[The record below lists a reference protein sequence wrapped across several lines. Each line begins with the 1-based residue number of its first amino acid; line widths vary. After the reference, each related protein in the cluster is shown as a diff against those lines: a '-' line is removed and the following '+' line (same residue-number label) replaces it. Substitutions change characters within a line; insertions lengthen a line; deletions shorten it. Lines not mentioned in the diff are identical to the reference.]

1 MSSDY
6 RDFIEYG
13 LVSDCCGAQIIMSD
27 LCMECKE
34 HCDAIKEDED
44 DEEQQ

>member
-6 RDFIEYG
+6 GDFIEYG
-13 LVSDCCGAQIIMSD
+13 LVSGCCGAQIIMSD

-44 DEEQQ
+44 DEEEQ